1 MVKIIQDRGPAYN
14 LGFGV
19 SSRDLGAAGNV
30 DKQGPDPTSGI
41 LSKSLNDHP
50 VLRFFAAS
58 AATVVATAVA
68 SKNVRKGG
76 IKLFAALQH
85 SGMADNTI
93 RDIRGVRDILD
104 DFQGVVRK
112 EEAYLAENKGKLFWD
127 DADGNIR
134 YGSRTLSDGRL
145 QTDELRTVRGW
156 YESFEEA
163 ADARAHAAVGAEP
176 VSTWA
181 LKDELKQRMVGQARR
196 APYELPAAYV
206 AQRAVTD
213 KLFGTNSEK
222 DDVNWA
228 NPLDV
233 ISDFTIQSAKNAA
246 FMFSPLEAAQGS
258 AVHGYRRAM
267 TLGDDIANLTRSQ
280 RRIYQHTQGLQRALQ
295 DVGHDAAKITNE
307 AVKYSSQVTGSFST
321 AVKTANENQMGVVE
335 MMNWYRHGTRAATA
349 AANYQGMS
357 RAQIWK
363 SKAGTFLNY
372 DKSLGQLPTSPWD
385 ALPGPFKGMH
395 SGARAGA
402 ERWTEIG
409 AEHKA
414 LRDMHRMGRNRFMA
428 SSTDEQKAALNRAL
442 TVGSSPVEEL
452 MGSIKN
458 FTHGQPVMAN
468 GRPNPKFQ
476 KGEFYRN
483 RKRDTFNR
491 VVREELQDLG
501 VDEED
506 FQKVSRIFRV
516 AAPGKPQHMSE
527 RVMLG
532 GKSDV
537 QTFEGLS
544 DPNDL
549 FNQVVAK
556 VGAKNS
562 RQLAQNLPEAIKR
575 ADARFKSQGYMQE
588 FNKRTANEWNLFQT
602 ESLPRLGNDVLGKT
616 KMVYNDF
623 ADGNLTKGKRSFL
636 ARKTAEISGLNM
648 RDELGDAASSTAVQ
662 DHLRKIG
669 MDPDNYGQMRAYLA
683 RHRALTN
690 PWNKTGANLF
700 GFSPV
705 SLQDATDKGFFAGSG
720 PDAEKQIRALS
731 SSMAR
736 RDPVSGLGTYKAGG
750 LTESAHGE
758 LLDFNYMRRGIRK
771 FTDKLADEF
780 QIPLIHLPVLKTAGY
795 SGMRNM
801 REQSM
806 IQYADGAGLQPF
818 RGGGPAPDFHMWTR
832 ASARG
837 SKGRLAGFKWGDD
850 GVLRE
855 NVLDGKYRAISTRG
869 TTMEAIQV
877 KIAAGDLGR
886 VSAGEYDPQGNPA
899 PPTKKQTFKR
909 WFNIDEHQPDSAFK
923 FFRRFRDRNSDLNNP
938 RTFARLLNGQTVK
951 DGKRRLQLVDGSDAR
966 NARVIDTVTGDTVH
980 NARTIAEATDKFPDR
995 FRGKGVARKVESEDG
1010 FRDVLSVDL
1019 DDRGTLGKGPGKAYL
1034 FEAKSQAQTIEF
1046 AKRAAAQH
1054 TKSASA
1060 LDESKRLSLARAQ
1073 ELTINRHLKHEAG
1086 AAYWDATIPGSNGS
1100 IVTRQDQLRADL
1112 QQYLITAHG
1121 ILNSG
1126 KGAPSRAID
1135 GTMQDMVVQL
1145 GKLKSQGRLSQA
1157 QYIESRAALLGTQ
1170 LDFSNLSTFN
1180 PTLPTGSNTFA
1191 ARQAFKGSPVAKD
1204 LLGDIISGSDDVM
1217 TGGGWQG
1224 RFGKI
1229 QPLLKRNLGTAK
1241 YEFDGQD
1248 YDPFGGNSAFVPTFS
1263 TAFARNG
1270 WSAVG
1275 SVLGVNTWSNPDAF
1289 SGSSIMSGHL
1299 IERVNKTFGLA
1310 GLSLDPTKYKGPLDM
1325 YARGMI
1331 GQRVLPIVGL
1341 GTAAVALDRTAGG
1354 MVNEK
1359 DKDGNRVYSP
1369 LVLGTAA
1376 TGVAYGQAAL
1386 AGILPGGQTYEQ
1398 KKTEIMEGEVAI
1410 KAGRFWPLGNTPWEG
1425 GRTQY
1430 YRPSWYRRLKSGY
1443 AYTDDTHGSPLERLA
1458 FGYDFSPLRPLD
1470 PYRFER
1476 EHYEDRPYPST
1487 GEYFTGPWGPM
1498 TSVLNATVGRVLKPK
1513 IDMHKDEVTA
1523 GLSQYLPV
1531 GQQGASFAP
1540 PGSAGARA
1548 YVGATAGLTG
1558 STGGGGG
1565 SARTGM
1571 NMAQGMINKSNMSL
1585 SQAGGVSM
1593 MTGRN
1598 MAFGAISDI
1607 NQSLSDQAGTPWQG
1621 SYGPI
1626 VAPGQMTPRIVGGA
1640 APVSTRNLGYQMR
1653 QFGYEA
1659 QELAGIYGFAA
1670 GAVREKLG
1678 FGNLDMTTP
1687 RPVMDSPGRAYG
1699 STRGFWSLG
1708 LGGLGDVPSPLEGN
1722 LANIEISEIVRR
1734 FVPRER
1740 TGTQFVNPIKNRMG
1754 QEHSWLPSAESGYY
1768 QDFTRGDP
1776 FTKVSEGEMRLP
1788 GIGYERFN
1796 NLHSDRFGKYG
1807 LADQH
1812 KILGDVAPWSQEY
1825 RALDRS
1831 IDSQITDPLAR
1842 ERIETT
1848 RLQVADKAHEHNF
1861 KPYEYKYALPTD
1873 AATGVETAWEKFSHL
1888 DTPFHTKFMQNRTAV
1903 EDWERNNVYGSTFPQ
1918 WQNPVEDFFKPML
1931 HKSTQRNPI
1940 SAALVLGGTGTLFG
1954 KSAQGKVIG
1963 ATIGAGLGF
1972 TSSVIGKGQELIS
1985 GKRYMPQYRREEV
1998 ALEEYSDILEYV
2010 KQTRLAS
2017 QARQMGDMNAAAEF
2031 SKKASG
2037 TMYGLDVYN
2046 APINQIAQAMPK
2058 RKREHFQAMMFA
2070 PEQER
2075 DQILSTAG
2083 RLERRALQAVW
2094 GREVEARPDLESY
2107 FENHELPSEESSFWH
2122 PNTNQDQVKIKV
2134 GQSMGLDMSQMGYYP
2149 QQITE
2154 ANMVNPAYPDFRAGS
2169 NNGVKNQLKQLMF
2182 DNGIDGD
2189 VTVSRTPYPGSKLQ
2203 IDAGVY

>member
-1 MVKIIQDRGPAYN
+1 MVIKIIQDKGPAYN

-19 SSRDLGAAGNV
+19 TTRDLGAAGNV

-58 AATVVATAVA
+58 AATVVGTAVA

-76 IKLFAALQH
+76 IKLFAAIQH
-85 SGMADNTI
+85 SGLADNTI
-93 RDIRGVRDILD
+93 KDIRGVRDILD

-134 YGSRTLSDGRL
+134 YGSRMLSDGRL

-156 YESFEEA
+156 YESYEEA
-163 ADARAHAAVGAEP
+163 ADARAHAADGAES

-181 LKDELKQRMVGQARR
+181 LKDELKQRLVGQARR

-206 AQRAVTD
+206 AQRGITD
-213 KLFGTNSEK
+213 RLFGTNSED

-246 FMFSPLEAAQGS
+246 FMFSPLEVGQGA

-267 TLGDDIANLTRSQ
+267 TLGDDVANLTRSQ
-280 RRIYQHTQGLQRALQ
+280 RKIYQHTQGLQRALQ

-321 AVKTANENQMGVVE
+321 AVKTASEHQMGVVE
-335 MMNWYRHGTRAATA
+335 MMNWYKHGTKAAVA
-349 AANYQGMS
+349 QANYQGMT

-372 DKSLGQLPTSPWD
+372 DQSLGRLPTSPWD
-385 ALPGPFKGMH
+385 SLPGPFKGMH

-402 ERWTEIG
+402 VRWTQIG
-409 AEHKA
+409 EEHDA
-414 LRDMHRMGRNRFMA
+414 IRAMHRMGRTKFMSSA
-428 SSTDEQKAALNRAL
+428 SDEQKDALNRAL

-452 MGSIKN
+452 IGSVTN
-458 FTHGQPVMAN
+458 FSHGVPVMAN

-476 KGEFYRN
+476 NGQFYKN

-501 VDEED
+501 VDEDD
-506 FQKVSRIFRV
+506 FTKLSRIFRV
-516 AAPGKPQHMSE
+516 AAPGKPQHMANRIS
-527 RVMLG
+527 LG

-556 VGAKNS
+556 VGSKNS
-562 RQLAQNLPEAIKR
+562 KQLAKNLPEAIRR
-575 ADARFKSQGYMQE
+575 ADARFKSSGYMGE
-588 FNKRTANEWNLFQT
+588 FNKRTANEWKLFET
-602 ESLPRLGNDVLGKT
+602 ESLPRLGEDVLGKT
-616 KMVYNDF
+616 KMVYSDF
-623 ADGNLTKGKRSFL
+623 ADGNLTRSKRSFL
-636 ARKTAEISGLNM
+636 ARKTAEVSGLNM
-648 RDELGDAASSTAVQ
+648 RDELGDAASDQAVQ

-669 MDPDNYGQMRAYLA
+669 MSPDNYGQMRAYLA

-705 SLQDATDKGFFAGSG
+705 SLEDATDKGFFAGSG
-720 PDAEKQIRALS
+720 PDAERQIRGLAS
-731 SSMAR
+731 TMAR

-758 LLDFNYMRRGIRK
+758 LLDFNFMRRGIRS

-780 QIPLIHLPVLKTAGY
+780 QIPLIHLPVLKTMGY
-795 SGMRNM
+795 SGFRNM

-818 RGGGPAPDFHMWTR
+818 RGGGPEADFHMWTR

-869 TTMEAIQV
+869 STMEATQV

-886 VSAGEYDPQGNPA
+886 VPAQEYDPQGNPA

-923 FFRRFRDRNSDLNNP
+923 FFRRFRDRKSDLRNP
-938 RTFARLLNGQTVK
+938 RTFAQLLSGHTIK
-951 DGKRRLQLVDGSDAR
+951 DGKRQLELVDGSSPTH
-966 NARVIDTVTGDTVH
+966 ARVVDKTTGTVVH
-980 NARTIAEATDKFPDR
+980 NARDIAEATDKFPDL
-995 FRGKGVARKVESEDG
+995 FRGKGMPRKIEGEDG
-1010 FRDVLSVDL
+1010 FVDTFTVDL
-1019 DDRGTLGKGPGKAYL
+1019 DDAGKLGPNGPTRL
-1034 FEAKSQAQTIEF
+1034 VDMTSQAQEIEF

-1054 TKSASA
+1054 TKNASA
-1060 LDESKRLSLARAQ
+1060 MDESKRLSLARAQ

-1086 AAYWDATIPGSNGS
+1086 AAYWDANIPGSNGS

-1112 QQYLITAHG
+1112 QQYLITAKG
-1121 ILNSG
+1121 ILSSG
-1126 KGAPSRAID
+1126 SGDPSRAID

-1170 LDFSNLSTFN
+1170 LDFSNLSTYK
-1180 PTLPTGSNTFA
+1180 PMLPTGNNTHA
-1191 ARQAFKGSPVAKD
+1191 ARRAFQASPVAKD
-1204 LLGDIISGSDDVM
+1204 LLSDIVAGQHDVM
-1217 TGGGWQG
+1217 QGGGWQG
-1224 RFGKI
+1224 RFGKV
-1229 QPLLKRNLGTAK
+1229 QPFLKRQFGTAK
-1241 YEFDGQD
+1241 YDFDGQE
-1248 YDPFGGNSAFVPTFS
+1248 YDPFGNQSAFVPTFS

-1270 WSAVG
+1270 WGALA
-1275 SVLGVNTWSNPDAF
+1275 SVAGVNTWSSPDSF
-1289 SGSSIMSGHL
+1289 SGSSIMAGHL

-1310 GLSLDPTKYKGPLDM
+1310 GLSLDPTKYKSPLDM

-1331 GQRVLPIVGL
+1331 GQRALPIVAL
-1341 GTAAVALDRTAGG
+1341 GTTAVALDRTAGG
-1354 MVNEK
+1354 LVNEK

-1369 LVLGTAA
+1369 LVLGAAA
-1376 TGVAYGQAAL
+1376 TGVAYGQAGL
-1386 AGILPGGQTYEQ
+1386 AGILPGGKSYEE
-1398 KKTEIMEGEVAI
+1398 KRTEIMEGEVAI

-1443 AYTDDTHGSPLERLA
+1443 SYTDDTHGSPLERLA

-1476 EHYEDRPYPST
+1476 KHYEDRPYPTT

-1498 TSVLNATVGRVLKPK
+1498 TSALNMTVGRVLKPQIK
-1513 IDMHKDEVTA
+1513 MHKDELES
-1523 GLSQYLPV
+1523 GLSQYLPT
-1531 GQQGASFAP
+1531 GQQGAFFAP
-1540 PGSAGARA
+1540 PGTAGASA
-1548 YVGATAGLTG
+1548 FVGAT
-1558 STGGGGG
+1558 GGGAAPNTSLG
-1565 SARTGM
+1565 T
-1571 NMAQGMINKSNMSL
+1571 AQAMINKSNQSL
-1585 SQAGGVSM
+1585 AAAGSYAP

-1598 MAFGAISDI
+1598 MAFSAISDF
-1607 NQSLSDQAGTPWQG
+1607 NQTLSNQAGTPWQG
-1621 SYGPI
+1621 SYGP
-1626 VAPGQMTPRIVGGA
+1626 VSMPGQMTPRVIGGA
-1640 APVSTRNLGYQMR
+1640 SPVSTRDLGYQMR
-1653 QFGYEA
+1653 QLGYEA
-1659 QELAGIYGFAA
+1659 QELAGIYGFAT

-1687 RPVMDSPGRAYG
+1687 RPVLDSPGRAYG

-1708 LGGLGDVPSPLEGN
+1708 LGGLGDIPSPLEGN

-1754 QEHSWLPSAESGYY
+1754 QEHGWLPSAESGYY
-1768 QDFTRGDP
+1768 LDFTRGDP

-1796 NLHSDRFGKYG
+1796 DLHSDRFGEYG
-1807 LADQH
+1807 LVDQH

-1831 IDSQITDPLAR
+1831 IDSQVSDAAAR

-1848 RLQVADKAHEHNF
+1848 RMQVADKSKEHNF
-1861 KPYEYKYALPTD
+1861 KPYEHQYEIPTSL
-1873 AATGVETAWEKFSHL
+1873 GESMERGWEKFTHL

-1918 WQNPVEDFFKPML
+1918 WQNPIEDFFMPML

-1954 KSAQGKVIG
+1954 KSARGKVIG

-1972 TSSVIGKGQELIS
+1972 ASSVIGKGQEMIS

-1998 ALEEYSDILEYV
+1998 ALEEYADILEYV
-2010 KQTRLAS
+2010 KQTRLAG
-2017 QARQMGDMNAAAEF
+2017 QARQMGDMTAAAEF
-2031 SKKASG
+2031 TKRAST

-2046 APINQIAQAMPK
+2046 APLSQIAQAMPK
-2058 RKREHFQAMMFA
+2058 RKREHFEAMMYA
-2070 PEQER
+2070 PVQER
-2075 DQILSTAG
+2075 EQILSTAG

-2094 GREVEARPDLESY
+2094 GQKVEARPELEEY
-2107 FENHELPSEESSFWH
+2107 FQDHELPDETSSFWH

-2149 QQITE
+2149 QQVVE
-2154 ANMVNPAYPDFRAGS
+2154 ANMVNPAYPQFNYQERGGS
-2169 NNGVKNQLKQLMF
+2169 VKNRLKQLMF
-2182 DNGIDGD
+2182 DSGIDGD